1 MTADIAAFFRVE
13 GALVTRPTLAAAG
26 YLIANS
32 QALTDR
38 FTRMAGI
45 ALALPLSFGGPIKDS
60 SLATRFSWMGVRG
73 MSDDRLAV
81 LGEEYATKYVIPS
94 LKEVGTKLLDEARR
108 RKERIVLV
116 SDNLDVVMKPV
127 ANHLGITDLVCN
139 HLEMSNN
146 KATGRLADPV
156 ISGHLGGAWARQY
169 ATENG
174 FDLSRSSV
182 YGASSDDALLMSAI
196 GKPCAVTPDRA
207 LRRLAR
213 DNDWP
218 VVEAG

>member
-1 MTADIAAFFRVE
+1 MSSEIAAFFRVE
-13 GALVTRPTLAAAG
+13 GALISRPTLAAAG

-38 FTRMAGI
+38 FTRLTGI
-45 ALALPLSFGGPIKDS
+45 AMALPLSFGGPLKDS
-60 SLATRFSWMGVRG
+60 TLASRFSWMGTRG
-73 MSDDRLAV
+73 MSDDRLSV
-81 LGEEYATKYVIPS
+81 LGEEYATRYVIPT
-94 LKEVGTKLLDEARR
+94 LKEVGVKLLDEARR
-108 RKERIVLV
+108 RNERVVLV
-116 SDNLDVVMKPV
+116 SDNLDVIMQPV
-127 ANHLGITDLVCN
+127 AKHLGVADLVCN
-139 HLEMSNN
+139 HLEMSNG

-156 ISGHLGGAWARQY
+156 ISGHLGGAWAREY

-174 FDLSRSSV
+174 FDLTRSSV